1 MIHLLAT
8 PMEVRR
14 ESHDQTPNRIKHDP
28 EGTWDFGGSLNPL
41 IALSNTDRYTG
52 GSLELHIHYR
62 IKAGWDVDS
71 CAVFQCLTPT
81 NVALRGVVN
90 PIGGDVGHLGVSE
103 CGGQNDQ
110 PSVRV
115 FVAEP
120 TQDVHDVEI
129 LKARVYSPVGQVGWL
144 RRLDDCHSLLAH
156 SARTGVPT
164 FTGSSEFLV
173 LPLFGWDIPDGLPD
187 DGKRHAPAIGRGDQR
202 TGEVVQAGP
211 KVVEEISCDEWNS
224 AVRCL
229 CENEVPLVLALLDGV
244 ASRVWVGV
252 NKGLHQRFE
261 PLEVAL
267 CPTGLFGVRRDDETH
282 GLTLEAHG
290 RGTEGTDAVHTEGPR
305 NPDPDA
311 GAGVR

>member
-211 KVVEEISCDEWNS
+211 KVVEEISCDEWNLRSGASVKTRCHWFWLCWTVWRAAYGWESTKDCTSVSSLLRWPS
-224 AVRCL
+224 AQ
-229 CENEVPLVLALLDGV
+229 LAFSV
-244 ASRVWVGV
+244 Y
-252 NKGLHQRFE
+252 
-261 PLEVAL
+261 
-267 CPTGLFGVRRDDETH
+267 
-282 GLTLEAHG
+282 
-290 RGTEGTDAVHTEGPR
+290 EGTTRLTV
-305 NPDPDA
+305 
-311 GAGVR
+311 